1 MRRLVVAVALL
12 VVAGC
17 GESRVPVQGRVVWTD
32 GSPANELAGGL
43 VQLQT
48 ADGMLGPRGVIGP
61 DASFQLTSDTGMAG
75 AAPGDYRVFVVET
88 RAVLKETDEGAVQAP
103 PRMDPK
109 HEHPDTSG
117 LTATIPPGGGNITV
131 TVSRAPG
138 NKKK

>member
-1 MRRLVVAVALL
+1 MRRLVAAVALL
-12 VVAGC
+12 IVAGC
-17 GESRVPVQGRVVWTD
+17 GERSVPVQGKVVWAD
-32 GSPANELAGGL
+32 GAPANELAGGL

-61 DASFQLTSDTGMAG
+61 NATFQLTSDTGTVG

-88 RAVLKETDEGAVQAP
+88 RAVLKEADEGAVLAP

-117 LTATIPPGGGNITV
+117 LTATVPSGGGSITV